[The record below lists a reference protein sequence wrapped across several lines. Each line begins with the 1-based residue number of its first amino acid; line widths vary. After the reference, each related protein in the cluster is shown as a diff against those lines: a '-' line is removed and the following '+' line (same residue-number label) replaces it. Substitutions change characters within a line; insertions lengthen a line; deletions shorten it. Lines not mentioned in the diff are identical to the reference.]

1 MKFVLVPELRGRW
14 TWELRSVD
22 GQPAARS
29 AMSFG
34 SSQQALTSIQ
44 AFRNVVPGL
53 AVEKSGGK
61 KPN

>member
-22 GQPAARS
+22 GQAAARS
-29 AMSFG
+29 AMSF
-34 SSQQALTSIQ
+34 SSPQQALTSIQ

-53 AVEKSGGK
+53 SVEKAGGK